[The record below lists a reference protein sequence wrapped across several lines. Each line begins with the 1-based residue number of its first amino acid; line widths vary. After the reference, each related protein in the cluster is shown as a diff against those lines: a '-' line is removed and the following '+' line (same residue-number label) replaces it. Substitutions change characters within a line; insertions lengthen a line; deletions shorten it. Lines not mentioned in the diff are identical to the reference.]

1 MPYISKLKREELDK
15 RLQSL
20 LLDVDKLNVGE
31 LNYIIS
37 NIINNYIRQ
46 KSNSN
51 QFNYELCNS
60 LIGVLECAKL
70 ELYRKVVSPYED
82 KKIKENGKL
91 YLDLD

>member
-15 RLQSL
+15 KIEQL
-20 LLDVDKLNVGE
+20 LLNIDQLNVGE
-31 LNYIIS
+31 LNYTIS
-37 NIINNYIRQ
+37 NIINYYIRI
-46 KSNSN
+46 KSDHKE
-51 QFNYELCNS
+51 FNYELCNS